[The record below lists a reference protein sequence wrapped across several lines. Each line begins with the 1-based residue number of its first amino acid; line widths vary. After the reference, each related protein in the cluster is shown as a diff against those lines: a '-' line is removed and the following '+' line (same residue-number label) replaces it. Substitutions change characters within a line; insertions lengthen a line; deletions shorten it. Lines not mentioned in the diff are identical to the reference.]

1 MERQYL
7 IMGTLRIIDKSYF
20 NEEYIKVYDSL
31 VFSFTN
37 SEVKEIIKSNS
48 LSKVIKKQILE
59 LRMKSNR
66 RSDVRVG
73 YYNKDTYAIYD
84 IHWGN
89 FQSRTISLFKI
100 INLCKLNNF
109 KNLAIF
115 IYDQLVLDISYDVF
129 DFLTKE
135 YNLNIDLIKAV

>member
-1 MERQYL
+1 
-7 IMGTLRIIDKSYF
+7 MGTLRIIDKSYF
-20 NEEYIKVYDSL
+20 NEEFIKVYDSL
-31 VFSFTN
+31 VFSFDN
-37 SEVKEIIKSNS
+37 EEIYDVIKNNS

-59 LRMKSNR
+59 LRMKSKR

-109 KNLAIF
+109 NNLAIF
-115 IYDQLVLDISYDVF
+115 IYDQLVLDTSYNVF
-129 DFLTKE
+129 DFLAKE
-135 YNLNIDLIKAV
+135 YNLNIDSIKIV

>member
-1 MERQYL
+1 MERQYS

-20 NEEYIKVYDSL
+20 NEEFIKVYDSL
-31 VFSFTN
+31 VFSFDYK
-37 SEVKEIIKSNS
+37 EVKDIIKNDS
-48 LSKVIKKQILE
+48 LSKVIRKQIIE
-59 LRMKSNR
+59 LRMNSKK
-66 RSDVRVG
+66 RSEVSVG
-73 YYNKDTYAIYD
+73 YYNKDIYAIYD

-109 KNLAIF
+109 SNLAVF
-115 IYDQLVLDISYDVF
+115 IYDQLELDISYNVF

-135 YNLNIDLIKAV
+135 FNLNIDLVKIV

>member
-1 MERQYL
+1 
-7 IMGTLRIIDKSYF
+7 MGTLRIIDKSYF
-20 NEEYIKVYDSL
+20 NEEFIKVYDSL
-31 VFSFTN
+31 VFSFDN
-37 SEVKEIIKSNS
+37 EEIYDVIKNNS

-59 LRMKSNR
+59 LRMKSKR

-109 KNLAIF
+109 NNLAIF
-115 IYDQLVLDISYDVF
+115 IYDQLVLDTSYNVF
-129 DFLTKE
+129 DFLAKE
-135 YNLNIDLIKAV
+135 YNLNIDLIKIV